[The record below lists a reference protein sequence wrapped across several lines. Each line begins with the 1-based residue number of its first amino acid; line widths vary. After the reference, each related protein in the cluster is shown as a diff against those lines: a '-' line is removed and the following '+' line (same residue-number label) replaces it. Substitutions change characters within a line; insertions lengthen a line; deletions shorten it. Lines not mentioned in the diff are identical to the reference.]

1 MARAK
6 RCPICLASP
15 DVLSRVNALLESGIK
30 LAVICSEVGA
40 FNVFQLSRH
49 KNKCIIKPLN
59 GNAADDLEAAVWL
72 ERLHQAHQQA
82 VIDGNLPAQIS
93 ACTAAA
99 RTLEKIR
106 KAEAEKRDAE
116 LPDNVNKWTEEQG
129 AQFRH
134 YIDSVVREATANA
147 KPGDAI
153 DDYAWLIALSTET
166 RLLLR
171 KVTGNPGLLAQTREL
186 VAHQIPQCPIT
197 TGETNAPA
205 N

>member
-1 MARAK
+1 MGRK
-6 RCPICLASP
+6 RHCAVCDDPGIATINSLIAAGVQRKAICEQFPGRFSI
-15 DVLSRVNALLESGIK
+15 D
-30 LAVICSEVGA
+30 
-40 FNVFQLSRH
+40 QLSRH
-49 KNKCIIKPLN
+49 ARHLAQPTTDSAN
-59 GNAADDLEAAVWL
+59 DSEAAVWL

-82 VIDGNLPAQIS
+82 VVDGNLPAQIS

-171 KVTGNPGLLAQTREL
+171 KVTGNPDLLAQTREL